1 MLDRLNPLLE
11 EGGVLLVNECG
22 LVDGQPRIITPH
34 PDFRVFMAMDPQFG
48 EVSRAMRNR
57 CVEIVITEVST
68 PFIDRNVREPPS
80 WEYEHKEIEISR
92 LLIPLTRHG
101 TSEAHYVLRH
111 NLKKHPVIVS
121 S

>member
-1 MLDRLNPLLE
+1 MCRVIHAASYPSRLDFPHTSFLSDQATVLDRLNPLLE
-11 EGGVLLVNECG
+11 EGGLLLVNECG

-68 PFIDRNVREPPS
+68 PFMDRNV
-80 WEYEHKEIEISR
+80 
-92 LLIPLTRHG
+92 
-101 TSEAHYVLRH
+101 
-111 NLKKHPVIVS
+111 
-121 S
+121 